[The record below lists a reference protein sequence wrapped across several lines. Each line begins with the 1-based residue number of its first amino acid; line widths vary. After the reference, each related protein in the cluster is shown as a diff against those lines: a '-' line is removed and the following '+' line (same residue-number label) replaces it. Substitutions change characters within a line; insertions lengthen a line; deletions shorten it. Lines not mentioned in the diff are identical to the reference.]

1 MESELMPQCGACG
14 SRGTHK
20 VGAETAA
27 PAVGCHCGVIVT
39 GFTEA
44 EATERWERLARRA
57 EIGRL
62 VEEILHKTWYVQLAA
77 EPDGHTR
84 MYDVRT
90 ECRSSYTDTLL
101 DALRSLAAEIGG
113 DDEAEGAR

>member
-1 MESELMPQCGACG
+1 MCGVCR

-39 GFTEA
+39 GFTEG
-44 EATERWERLARRA
+44 EATERWNILARRA

-62 VEEILHKTWYVQLAA
+62 VEELAKRPKGGLWVL
-77 EPDGHTR
+77 EREDGKFFV
-84 MYDVRT
+84 DCDRT
-90 ECRSSYTDTLL
+90 PPGSVVGATTLL
-101 DALRSLAAEIGG
+101 EALRALAKEVGC
-113 DDEAEGAR
+113 E